1 MTSRSI
7 GLMGAILVAALAVSA
22 PAWAF
27 SDNSDSGS
35 SSSSSRDDDDDR
47 APSADYR
54 YSGNS
59 FNFSMSR
66 NLAQPNG
73 ASATQDPNADQTQQ
87 QPRPGFFR
95 RTMRSIFG
103 D

>member
-1 MTSRSI
+1 
-7 GLMGAILVAALAVSA
+7 MGAILAAALAVSA

-27 SDNSDSGS
+27 SDSTDTGG
-35 SSSSSRDDDDDR
+35 SSSSSRDDDDR
-47 APSADYR
+47 ASSADYR

-66 NLAQPNG
+66 NVAPQTD
-73 ASATQDPNADQTQQ
+73 AATTQEPNAERSQQ
-87 QPRPGFFR
+87 QQSRPGFFR
-95 RTMRSIFG
+95 RGIRSIFG